1 MLKYTDKENKDIIQK
16 YRKILNEIKM
26 MMLIMLLVLI

>member
-1 MLKYTDKENKDIIQK
+1 MLKYTDKENTKIQK
-16 YRKILNEIKM
+16 YRKVLNEIKM